1 MTQIPIFVGYTSMYY
16 PTRNSIYF
24 TSEVNA
30 INPLSMIPPC
40 INHHDHTY
48 VKFQRRVSIVYDII
62 DIGLTQ
68 RDRILPRYVLRL
80 ATTIHPDRLTKEREK
95 KRKNYGQ
102 IHYSQVRFTDR
113 LKGLIHAHTYR
124 YPPSLSRYSS
134 TTASWLANSYGLS
147 RYNVPLR
154 PDRIPTCTQLQK
166 IENYPRRLINSSARG
181 LKVQIGRFNHVVGSW
196 YRSGYVTRSKSR
208 KRV

>member
-1 MTQIPIFVGYTSMYY
+1 MYY

-30 INPLSMIPPC
+30 INPLSMIPSC

-68 RDRILPRYVLRL
+68 RDRILLRYVLRL

-102 IHYSQVRFTDR
+102 IHYSQLRFTDR